1 MFGFVAQLILTPNLV
16 PGRHR
21 FESHSMSDFF
31 SLIFLGTCEDF
42 DYINR
47 EESSIHRVQIGPRRK
62 VTNSVKALTVC
73 AEE

>member
-1 MFGFVAQLILTPNLV
+1 
-16 PGRHR
+16 
-21 FESHSMSDFF
+21 MSDFF

-47 EESSIHRVQIGPRRK
+47 EESSIHRVQTGPRRK

-73 AEE
+73 DEE

>member
-16 PGRHR
+16 PERH
-21 FESHSMSDFF
+21 
-31 SLIFLGTCEDF
+31 
-42 DYINR
+42 YINR

-73 AEE
+73 NEQ